1 MSFPRHVRGLI
12 FLVSCC
18 AMLATA
24 QDSPPQLLIDPQG
37 HSNAVWRMV
46 FRPSTDE
53 LITVG
58 DKSIR
63 FWDLESGELVRT
75 LRGEIGEG
83 SAGQLHAAA
92 LSSDE
97 RYLAVG
103 GRDAGNTIRIIDLE
117 SDRVAAVLRGHENTI
132 LCLDFS
138 DDGLWLASGSIDTEV
153 LVWDLSGLADAETTL
168 EIAEPEQLDAHE
180 EPVYAL
186 DFAPDGLRLVTGGDD
201 DRLILWQRES
211 PEAGFEIL
219 ATGTEHTDDVSAVAF
234 SPGGS
239 LILSGGMDHVLNL
252 WDGETGEFME
262 TTDADLG
269 SSIHA
274 IAFSPD
280 GQRALVSSA
289 SGVDGTTAIYDL
301 ATNTRLV
308 EFGEHDNRVRTAV
321 WHPDRNLVA
330 TGGGDDHDVY
340 LWYPDADEDAG
351 TKAGEVVHHLVGDGR
366 ANWSVAFH
374 DTRPGVVAFGRT
386 FVADREMQ
394 NQPLE
399 YAFDF
404 FSFEFVED
412 GDYTRTL
419 DSTGDVSLEKT
430 DENTLAIGPDDQL
443 VTNRKTDGII
453 RTFTYLPDASEII
466 VGSSFRLTAL
476 SAAPNAEGVHEEL
489 REYIGHHGEVKAVS
503 PSPDG
508 SLLASASDDQ
518 TVRLWNVATGEL
530 LASLFV
536 TEDREWVCW
545 TPSGH
550 YHASPGGERYIG
562 WHFNRGIGQLG
573 EFFPSYVFRE
583 AFHRPDL
590 VAETVRLGGFSAAL
604 GDTGA
609 EEVDI
614 DAMLPPRIEWIS
626 PVRAR
631 GAREGGSVTVQAR
644 LHSPNGELSE
654 LKLLLNGKAI
664 HHYELSDGTE
674 FSYEETIELNP
685 GENRLAIYA
694 SNVHSGYT
702 SDERV
707 IRVAADQTDSPAPAS
722 PTAGDDGLED
732 LLKPNLYMLAVGVS
746 DFANGEISDLEYC
759 DDDATAMAEFF
770 AGQEGG
776 LFAKTEIRL
785 LTNEEATEAAIQ
797 EGLDWLEKSATQKDF
812 VVLFLASH
820 GMNDE
825 KGKFYM
831 IPHDCDP
838 ESLRSSAVAWED
850 FGEILGNLPSRVLM
864 FLDTCHSGRLGANLF
879 TMANKGNTRSIGGLK
894 SAFDNSEAIRELTSD
909 EVGVVIMAASTGN
922 ESSLENPEWGH
933 GAFTTGVLA
942 GLKGGAD
949 LNGDGIVHLIELD
962 FFVAEKVK
970 ELTEGAQHPTT
981 VKPSTISRLPVAAVV
996 GGE

>member
-1 MSFPRHVRGLI
+1 MHLSRLLCGLG
-12 FLVSCC
+12 LCLLLP
-18 AMLATA
+18 AAA

-37 HSNAVWRMV
+37 HSGSVKQV
-46 FRPSTDE
+46 FFRSGTDE
-53 LITVG
+53 LISVG
-58 DKSIR
+58 DKTIR
-63 FWDLESGELVRT
+63 FWDVASGELVRT
-75 LRGEIGEG
+75 MRGQLGEG
-83 SAGQLHAAA
+83 ADGQLQAAA
-92 LSSDE
+92 LSADE

-103 GRDAGNTIRIIDLE
+103 GIDPEKAIRIIDLE
-117 SDRVAAVLRGHENTI
+117 ADRVVAVLRAHENTI

-138 DDGLWLASGSIDTEV
+138 DDGLWLASGSIDTDV
-153 LVWDLSGLADAETTL
+153 LVWDLSGLADAETPL
-168 EIAEPEQLDAHE
+168 ELSEPERLDAHE

-201 DRLILWQRES
+201 DQLILWQRETT
-211 PEAGFEIL
+211 ADGFEIL

-234 SPGGS
+234 SPAGS
-239 LILSGGMDHVLNL
+239 LILSGGFDHELKRGE
-252 WDGETGEFME
+252 GETGEYRE
-262 TTDADLG
+262 PTDADLG

-274 IAFSPD
+274 IAFSTD

-289 SGVDGTTAIYDL
+289 SGTSGVTAVYDL

-308 EFGEHDNRVRTAV
+308 EFEGHDNRVHAAA
-321 WHPDRNLVA
+321 WHPERNLVA
-330 TGGGDDHDVY
+330 TGGGDDHDIF
-340 LWYPDADEDAG
+340 LWHPDADADAEIE
-351 TKAGEVVHHLVGDGR
+351 AGEVLHQLVGDGR

-374 DTRPGVVAFGRT
+374 DTREAVVAFGRT
-386 FVADREMQ
+386 YSAENDMATQ
-394 NQPLE
+394 DLE

-404 FSFEFVED
+404 RNFEFVED

-419 DSTGDVSLEKT
+419 DTNGDLTLEKT
-430 DENTLAIGPDDQL
+430 EDNTIAIGEDDVL
-443 VTNRKTDGII
+443 ETSRSVDGLI
-453 RTFTYLPDASEII
+453 RTFTYLPDASQI
-466 VGSSFRLTAL
+466 VVGGSFRLK
-476 SAAPNAEGVHEEL
+476 SFDAAPNAEGGHDEL
-489 REYIGHHGEVKAVS
+489 NEFVGHSGEVKAVS

-508 SLLASASDDQ
+508 RLLASASDDQ
-518 TVRLWNVATGEL
+518 TVRLWNVETGEL

-562 WHFNRGIGQLG
+562 WHFNRGMNQLG
-573 EFFPSYVFRE
+573 EFFPSYVFRD

-590 VAETVRLGGFSAAL
+590 VAATVQLGSFSAAL

-614 DAMLPPRIEWIS
+614 DAMLPPRIEWVS
-626 PVRAR
+626 PHRAR
-631 GAREGGSVTVQAR
+631 GTEDGHAITVQAR

-674 FSYEETIELNP
+674 FDYEEEIELNP
-685 GENRLAIYA
+685 GENRLTLFA
-694 SNVHSGYT
+694 SNVHAGHT
-702 SDERV
+702 SEERV
-707 IRVAADQTDSPAPAS
+707 IFVPTGRENATDPDTTTNTPA
-722 PTAGDDGLED
+722 TTDDGLD
-732 LLKPNLYMLAVGVS
+732 KLLKPNLYMLAVGVS
-746 DFANGEISDLEYC
+746 DFANGDISDLEYC

-785 LTNEEATEAAIQ
+785 LTNADATEAAIQ

-879 TMANKGNTRSIGGLK
+879 SMANKGNTRSIGGLK

-942 GLKGGAD
+942 GLKGEAD

-970 ELTEGAQHPTT
+970 ELTDGAQHPTT
-981 VKPSTISRLPVAAVV
+981 VKPSTISRLPVAAVA
-996 GGE
+996 E

>member
-1 MSFPRHVRGLI
+1 MHLSRLVCGLG
-12 FLVSCC
+12 LCLLTAVS
-18 AMLATA
+18 A

-37 HSNAVWRMV
+37 HSGAVKKLL
-46 FRPSTDE
+46 FRSSTDE
-53 LITVG
+53 LISVG
-58 DKSIR
+58 DTTIR
-63 FWDLESGELVRT
+63 FWDVSSGELVRT
-75 LRGEIGEG
+75 MRSQIGEG
-83 SAGQLHAAA
+83 NEGQYHAAA
-92 LSSDE
+92 LSTDE

-103 GRDAGNTIRIIDLE
+103 GIDAEKTIRIIDLE
-117 SDRVAAVLRGHENTI
+117 ADQVVAVLRGHENTI
-132 LCLDFS
+132 LRIDFS
-138 DDGLWLASGSIDTEV
+138 DDGLWLASSSIDPQV
-153 LVWDLSGLADAETTL
+153 LVWDLSGLADAETPL
-168 EIAEPEQLDAHE
+168 ELAEPEILEGHE

-186 DFAPDGLRLVTGGDD
+186 DFAPDGLRLATGGDD
-201 DRLILWQRES
+201 DHLILWQRETT
-211 PEAGFEIL
+211 EDGFEIL

-239 LILSGGMDHVLNL
+239 LLLSGGFDQALNL

-269 SSIHA
+269 ESINA
-274 IAFSPD
+274 IVFSPD

-289 SGVDGTTAIYDL
+289 SGASGVTAVYDL

-308 EFGEHDNRVRTAV
+308 EFEEHDNRVHAAA
-321 WHPDRNLVA
+321 WHPEKNLVA
-330 TGGGDDHDVY
+330 TAGGDDHDIY
-340 LWYPDADEDAG
+340 LWHPDADEETGVEAG
-351 TKAGEVVHHLVGDGR
+351 TVLHHLVGDGR

-374 DTRPGVVAFGRT
+374 DTRESVVAFGRT
-386 FVADREMQ
+386 YSEENDLE
-394 NQPLE
+394 NQDLE
-399 YAFDF
+399 FAFDF
-404 FSFEFVED
+404 LNFEFIED

-419 DSTGDVSLEKT
+419 DTVGDLVLEKT
-430 DENTLAIGPDDQL
+430 DENTLAIGEDDSL
-443 VTNRKTDGII
+443 ETSRSVDGLI
-453 RTFTYLPDASEII
+453 RAFTYLPDASQITI
-466 VGSSFRLTAL
+466 GGSFTLKSYKAE
-476 SAAPNAEGVHEEL
+476 PNAEGGHDEVNEF
-489 REYIGHHGEVKAVS
+489 IGHSGEIKAVS

-508 SLLASASDDQ
+508 RLLASASDDQ
-518 TVRLWNVATGEL
+518 TVRLWNVETGEL

-562 WHFNRGIGQLG
+562 WHFNRGLDQLG
-573 EFFPSYVFRE
+573 EFFPSYVFRD

-590 VAETVRLGGFSAAL
+590 VAGTVQFGGFSAAL

-614 DAMLPPRIEWIS
+614 DAMLPPRIEWVS
-626 PVRAR
+626 PHRAR
-631 GAREGGSVTVQAR
+631 GTQEGNAFTVQAQ

-664 HHYELSDGTE
+664 HHYELSEGTE
-674 FSYEETIELNP
+674 FTYEEEIELNP
-685 GENRLAIYA
+685 GENRLTLFA
-694 SNVHSGYT
+694 SNVHAGHT
-702 SDERV
+702 SEERV
-707 IRVAADQTDSPAPAS
+707 VFAPSADEGSPDPDTATT
-722 PTAGDDGLED
+722 PTTPDDGLDE

-759 DDDATAMAEFF
+759 DDDATAMADFF

-785 LTNEEATEAAIQ
+785 LTNADATEAAIQ

-825 KGKFYM
+825 KGQFYM
-831 IPHDCDP
+831 IPHDCEP
-838 ESLRSSAVAWED
+838 ENLRSSAVAWED

-879 TMANKGNTRSIGGLK
+879 SMANKGNTRSIGGLK

-942 GLKGGAD
+942 GLKGEAD
-949 LNGDGIVHLIELD
+949 LNADGIVHLIELD

-970 ELTEGAQHPTT
+970 ELTDGAQHPTT
-981 VKPSTISRLPVAAVV
+981 VKPSTISRLPVSAVV
-996 GGE
+996 D

>member
-1 MSFPRHVRGLI
+1 MSSSRPVRVLT
-12 FLVSCC
+12 LVLSCC
-18 AMLATA
+18 AALAPA
-24 QDSPPQLLIDPQG
+24 QESPPRLLIDPQG
-37 HSNAVWRMV
+37 HPGSVWEMF
-46 FRPSTDE
+46 FRASTDE

-63 FWDLESGELVRT
+63 FWDLGSGDLVHT

-83 SAGQLHAAA
+83 PSGQLHAAA
-92 LSSDE
+92 LSRDE

-103 GRDAGNTIRIIDLE
+103 GNDADNTIRIIDLE
-117 SDRVAAVLRGHENTI
+117 TDRIAAVLWGHTNTV
-132 LCLDFS
+132 LHLDIS
-138 DDGLWLASGSIDTEV
+138 DDGLWLASGSIDTDV
-153 LVWDLSGLADAETTL
+153 LVWDLAGLADAESTL
-168 EIAEPEQLDAHE
+168 EMTPQERLDAHD

-211 PEAGFEIL
+211 PEAGSEIL
-219 ATGTEHTDDVSAVAF
+219 ASGTEHTDDVSALAF
-234 SPGGS
+234 SPGGA
-239 LILSGGMDHVLNL
+239 LILSGGTDHALNL
-252 WDGETGEFME
+252 WDGETGEFIE

-280 GQRALVSSA
+280 SRRALVSS
-289 SGVDGTTAIYDL
+289 STGTGGVTAIYDL
-301 ATNTRLV
+301 KTNTRLV
-308 EFGEHDNRVRTAV
+308 EFEGHDNRVRAAA

-330 TGGGDDHDVY
+330 TSGGDDHDVY
-340 LWYPDADEDAG
+340 LWRPDADAG
-351 TKAGEVVHHLVGDGR
+351 AETEAGELVHHLVGAGR

-374 DTRPGVVAFGRT
+374 DTLPGVVAFGRT
-386 FVADREMQ
+386 YTADEPMER
-394 NQPLE
+394 QPLE
-399 YAFDF
+399 LAFDF
-404 FSFEFVED
+404 LNFEFVED
-412 GDYTRTL
+412 GEYTRTL
-419 DSTGDVSLEKT
+419 DASGDITLEKT
-430 DENTLAIGPDDQL
+430 DDNTIAIGPDDTI
-443 VTNRKTDGII
+443 VTDRRVDGII
-453 RTFTYLPDASEII
+453 RAYTYLPDASEIV
-466 VGSSFRLTAL
+466 VGGSFRLISLA
-476 SAAPNAEGVHEEL
+476 AAPNAEGGHDKVHEF
-489 REYIGHHGEVKAVS
+489 IGHNGEVKAVS

-508 SLLASASDDQ
+508 RHLATASDDQ
-518 TVRLWNVATGEL
+518 TVRLWSVETGEL

-536 TEDREWVCW
+536 TAEREWVCW

-562 WHFNRGIGQLG
+562 WHFNRGTGRLG

-590 VAETVRLGGFSAAL
+590 VAETVRLGSFAAAL

-609 EEVDI
+609 EAIDI

-626 PVRAR
+626 PAR
-631 GAREGGSVTVQAR
+631 SRGTREAGIVTVQAR
-644 LHSPNGELSE
+644 LDSPNGELTE

-664 HHYELSDGTE
+664 HHYELSDGTR
-674 FSYEETIELNP
+674 FSYEEEVELNP
-685 GENRLAIYA
+685 GENRLSLYA
-694 SNVHSGYT
+694 GNVHSGYT
-702 SDERV
+702 SEERI
-707 IRVAADQTDSPAPAS
+707 IRVEAERADSPAPA
-722 PTAGDDGLED
+722 AGSTVDDGLAE
-732 LLKPNLYMLAVGVS
+732 LLKPSLYMLAVGVS
-746 DFANGEISDLEYC
+746 DFADAGIPDLEYC
-759 DDDATAMAEFF
+759 DDDATAMAAFF
-770 AGQEGG
+770 EGQEGG

-785 LTNEEATEAAIQ
+785 LTNGEATEAAIQ

-831 IPHDCDP
+831 IPHDGDP
-838 ESLRSSAVAWED
+838 GSLRSSAVAWED

-879 TMANKGNTRSIGGLK
+879 SMANKGNTRSVGGLK

-970 ELTEGAQHPTT
+970 ELTDGAQHPTT
-981 VKPSTISRLPVAAVV
+981 VKPSTISRLPVAVV
-996 GGE
+996 VE

>member
-1 MSFPRHVRGLI
+1 
-12 FLVSCC
+12 
-18 AMLATA
+18 MLSRA
-24 QDSPPQLLIDPQG
+24 QESPPQLLIDPQG

-63 FWDLESGELVRT
+63 FWDLESGDLTRT
-75 LRGEIGEG
+75 LRGEIGDG
-83 SAGQLHAAA
+83 STGQLHAAA

-97 RYLAVG
+97 RFLAVG
-103 GRDAGNTIRIIDLE
+103 GRDAENTIRIIDLE
-117 SDRVAAVLRGHENTI
+117 TDTVAAVLSGHENTI

-138 DDGLWLASGSIDTEV
+138 DDGQWLASGSIDTDV
-153 LVWDLSGLADAETTL
+153 RVWDLSGLADAGTTL
-168 EIAEPEQLDAHE
+168 EISEPVTLDAHE

-211 PEAGFEIL
+211 PGAEFEIL

-234 SPGGS
+234 SPAGS

-252 WDGETGEFME
+252 WNGETGEFME

-274 IAFSPD
+274 ITFSPD

-289 SGVDGTTAIYDL
+289 SGTAGSTAIYDL

-308 EFGEHDNRVRTAV
+308 EFTEHDNRVRAAA

-330 TGGGDDHDVY
+330 TAGGDDHDVY
-340 LWYPDADEDAG
+340 LWHPDADADAG
-351 TKAGEVVHHLVGDGR
+351 TEAGGIVHHLVGAGR

-386 FVADREMQ
+386 FVADEAME

-404 FSFEFVED
+404 FNFDFVED

-419 DSTGDVSLEKT
+419 DSSGGITLEKT
-430 DENTLAIGPDDQL
+430 DENTIAIGEDDTL
-443 VTNRKTDGII
+443 VTDRRVDGMI
-453 RTFTYLPDASEII
+453 RSFTYLPDASEIV
-466 VGSSFRLTAL
+466 VGGSFRLI
-476 SAAPNAEGVHEEL
+476 SMAAEPNAEGIHEEL

-508 SLLASASDDQ
+508 RLLASASDDQ
-518 TVRLWNVATGEL
+518 TVRLWNVETGEL

-562 WHFNRGIGQLG
+562 WHFNRGTDQLG

-590 VAETVRLGGFSAAL
+590 VAETIRLGGFAAAL

-631 GAREGGSVTVQAR
+631 GAQEEGAVTVQAR

-685 GENRLAIYA
+685 GENRLSLFA

-702 SDERV
+702 SDERI
-707 IRVAADQTDSPAPAS
+707 IRVDTEPTDSPATGT
-722 PTAGDDGLED
+722 TAPGDGDGLEE

-746 DFANGEISDLEYC
+746 DFANGDISDLEYC

-942 GLKGGAD
+942 GLKGEAD
-949 LNGDGIVHLIELD
+949 LNADGIVHLIELD

-996 GGE
+996 GE